1 MRNLI
6 KKSFLNCK
14 ALSKILAST
23 LLFSQASLAD
33 ETADVVAPEPR
44 SVKVVIVTM
53 FEIGTDS
60 DDKAGELQIWL
71 DNREFPE
78 ILPFQGYRDLYYDP
92 KDDVLLM
99 ATGIGTAKSAAATM
113 ALGMDQRFDLSE
125 AYWLVVG
132 IAGIDP
138 EDATVGSAVWAE
150 YLLDGDLGHQI
161 DAREIP
167 NDWPFGF
174 FPRFT
179 SRPFD
184 KNKPVPTGEI
194 FRLNSKLTE
203 WAYQLTKD
211 TDLPNNESA
220 ERERL
225 LYEFHPA
232 ARGTPRVMKGDSI
245 SALTFWHG
253 ALLNDW
259 ANRLMS
265 YWTEGKGNMVTAAM
279 EDTGTYL
286 SLLWLDRIKRVKKD
300 RLMVLRSGSNFTM
313 QPPSRT
319 AAENL
324 VREANDRNYAG
335 LEIALESGY
344 LVGNKVVEE
353 ITKNWEVYKSGIPGS
368 KRASERE

>member
-1 MRNLI
+1 MIRI
-6 KKSFLNCK
+6 SFLDSK
-14 ALSKILAST
+14 AFSKILAAM
-23 LLFSQASLAD
+23 LLLAQ
-33 ETADVVAPEPR
+33 VALAEEKVDTVGPR
-44 SVKVVIVTM
+44 PLPVKVVIVTM
-53 FEIGTDS
+53 FEIGADA
-60 DDKAGELQIWL
+60 DDKPGELQIWL
-71 DNREFPE
+71 DNKEFPE
-78 ILPFQGYRDLYYDP
+78 VFPFHGYRDLYYDP
-92 KDDVLLM
+92 KGNVLLM
-99 ATGIGTAKSAAATM
+99 ATGIGTARSAAATM
-113 ALGMDQRFDLSE
+113 AVGMDQRFDLSD

-167 NDWPFGF
+167 EDWPFGY

-184 KNKPVPTGEI
+184 KNKPEPSGEI
-194 FRLNSKLTE
+194 FRLNSKLAE

-211 TDLPNNESA
+211 TDLPDDESA

-232 ARGTPRVMKGDSI
+232 ARGTPKVLKGDSI

-265 YWTEGKGNMVTAAM
+265 YWTEGKGNMVTSAM

-313 QPPSRT
+313 QPPNRT

-324 VREANDRNYAG
+324 VREASDRNYAG

-344 LVGNKVVEE
+344 RVGSKVVEE
-353 ITKNWEVYKSGIPGS
+353 ITENWDLYKRGIPGS
-368 KRASERE
+368 KTASN

>member
-1 MRNLI
+1 MIRI
-6 KKSFLNCK
+6 PFLDSK
-14 ALSKILAST
+14 AFSKILAAM
-23 LLFSQASLAD
+23 LLLAQTSLAEQKVD
-33 ETADVVAPEPR
+33 TVGPPPLL
-44 SVKVVIVTM
+44 VKVVIVTM
-53 FEIGTDS
+53 FEIGAED
-60 DDKAGELQIWL
+60 DDKPGELQIWL

-78 ILPFQGYRDLYYDP
+78 VFPFQGYRDLYYDP
-92 KDDVLLM
+92 KGNVLLM
-99 ATGIGTAKSAAATM
+99 ATGIGTARSAAATM
-113 ALGMDQRFDLSE
+113 AVGMDQRFDLSN

-167 NDWPFGF
+167 EDWPFGY

-184 KNKPVPTGEI
+184 KNKPEPSGEV
-194 FRLNSKLTE
+194 FRLNSELTE

-211 TDLPNNESA
+211 IDLPDDESA

-225 LYEFHPA
+225 LYKLHPA
-232 ARGTPRVMKGDSI
+232 ARGTPKVMKGDSI

-253 ALLNDW
+253 ALLNEW

-344 LVGNKVVEE
+344 RVGSKVVDE
-353 ITKNWEVYKSGIPGS
+353 ITENWDVYKRGIPGS
-368 KRASERE
+368 KTLSN

>member
-1 MRNLI
+1 MV
-6 KKSFLNCK
+6 KKIFLLCK
-14 ALSKILAST
+14 DLSKILAGT
-23 LLFSQASLAD
+23 LLLTQVVFAEEKAD
-33 ETADVVAPEPR
+33 IIAPEPLT
-44 SVKVVIVTM
+44 VKVVIVTM
-53 FEIGTDS
+53 FEIGTNF
-60 DDKAGELQIWL
+60 DDEAGELQIWL

-78 ILPFQGYRDLYYDP
+78 VFPFQGYRDLYYDP

-150 YLLDGDLGHQI
+150 YLLDGDLGYQI

-184 KNKPVPTGEI
+184 KNKPEPTGEI
-194 FRLNSKLTE
+194 FRLNSNLIE

-211 TDLPNNESA
+211 IDLPDDEYA
-220 ERERL
+220 KRERS

-232 ARGTPRVMKGDSI
+232 ARGGPKVIKGDSI

-253 ALLNDW
+253 AILNDW
-259 ANRLMS
+259 ANRLMR
-265 YWTEGKGNMVTAAM
+265 YWTEGKGNMVTSAM

-286 SLLWLDRIKRVKKD
+286 SLLWLDRIKRARKD

-324 VREANDRNYAG
+324 VREASDRNYSG

-344 LVGNKVVEE
+344 LVGSKVVEE
-353 ITKNWEVYKSGIPGS
+353 ITGNWELYKRGIPEFKTS
-368 KRASERE
+368 SN

>member
-1 MRNLI
+1 MI
-6 KKSFLNCK
+6 GISFLNRK
-14 ALSKILAST
+14 AFPKILAVM
-23 LLFSQASLAD
+23 LLLTQACRAEEKPDTVDPQPL
-33 ETADVVAPEPR
+33 P
-44 SVKVVIVTM
+44 VKVVIVTM
-53 FEIGTDS
+53 FEIGADS
-60 DDKAGELQIWL
+60 DDKPGELQIWL
-71 DNREFPE
+71 DNREFPKV
-78 ILPFQGYRDLYYDP
+78 LPFQGYRDLYYDP
-92 KDDVLLM
+92 NSNLLLM
-99 ATGIGTAKSAAATM
+99 ATGIGTARSAAATM
-113 ALGMDQRFDLSE
+113 AVGMDQRLDLSD

-167 NDWPFGF
+167 EDWPFGY

-179 SRPFD
+179 KRPFD
-184 KNKPVPTGEI
+184 KNKPEPSGEL
-194 FRLNSKLTE
+194 FRLNSKLID

-211 TDLPNNESA
+211 IELPDDESA
-220 ERERL
+220 DRERL
-225 LYEFHPA
+225 LYEFHPE
-232 ARGTPRVMKGDSI
+232 ARGNPKVMKGDSI

-259 ANRLMS
+259 ANRLMN

-324 VREANDRNYAG
+324 VREASDRNYAG

-344 LVGNKVVEE
+344 RVGSKVVEE
-353 ITKNWEVYKSGIPGS
+353 ITKNWDIYKRGIPES
-368 KRASERE
+368 KTSSNGE

>member
-1 MRNLI
+1 MIRI
-6 KKSFLNCK
+6 SFFDGK
-14 ALSKILAST
+14 AFSKILAAM
-23 LLFSQASLAD
+23 LLLAQVSLAEEKAD
-33 ETADVVAPEPR
+33 TVGLETL

-53 FEIGTDS
+53 FEIGTDA
-60 DDKAGELQIWL
+60 DDKLGELQIWL
-71 DNREFPE
+71 DNGEFSE
-78 ILPFQGYRDLYYDP
+78 VFPFQGYRDLYYDP
-92 KDDVLLM
+92 KADVLLM
-99 ATGIGTAKSAAATM
+99 ATGIGTARSAAATM
-113 ALGMDQRFDLSE
+113 AVGMDQRFDLSD

-167 NDWPFGF
+167 EDWPFGY

-184 KNKPVPTGEI
+184 KNKPEPSGEV
-194 FRLNSKLTE
+194 FRLNSELTE

-211 TDLPNNESA
+211 TDLPDDESA
-220 ERERL
+220 EHERL
-225 LYEFHPA
+225 LYKFHPA
-232 ARGTPRVMKGDSI
+232 ARGTPKVMKGDSI

-253 ALLNDW
+253 ALLNEW

-344 LVGNKVVEE
+344 RVGSKVVEE
-353 ITKNWEVYKSGIPGS
+353 ITENWDVYKRGIPGS
-368 KRASERE
+368 KTLSN

>member
-1 MRNLI
+1 MIRI
-6 KKSFLNCK
+6 FFLDSK
-14 ALSKILAST
+14 VFSKILAS
-23 LLFSQASLAD
+23 LLLIAQVGLA
-33 ETADVVAPEPR
+33 EERVNPVGPLPLP
-44 SVKVVIVTM
+44 VKVVIVTM
-53 FEIGTDS
+53 FEIGTDA
-60 DDKAGELQIWL
+60 DDKPGELQIWL
-71 DNREFPE
+71 DNKEFPE
-78 ILPFQGYRDLYYDP
+78 VFPFQGYRDLYYDP
-92 KDDVLLM
+92 KGHVLLM
-99 ATGIGTAKSAAATM
+99 ATGIGTARSAAATM
-113 ALGMDQRFDLSE
+113 AVGMDQRFDLLD

-167 NDWPFGF
+167 EDWPFGY

-184 KNKPVPTGEI
+184 KNKPEPSGEI

-211 TDLPNNESA
+211 TDLPDDESA

-225 LYEFHPA
+225 LYKFHPA
-232 ARGTPRVMKGDSI
+232 ARGTPKVMKGDSV

-344 LVGNKVVEE
+344 RVGSKVVEE
-353 ITKNWEVYKSGIPGS
+353 ITGNWDVYKRGIPRS
-368 KRASERE
+368 NILSN